1 MKIVFLDIDGVLN
14 HAYTK
19 EMFQGYTGIDNTC
32 LQFFSDFFKK
42 ANEIEA
48 TEVVLTSSWRLGE
61 TKDGNPVM
69 DGYWYVYDTLKSVG
83 ITLFDVTPVCFN
95 GGRGSEIAKWLIDH
109 KDLDITGYV
118 VLDDVL
124 HTSFRA
130 LGLTKRMIRT
140 SWGKPNG
147 GFNQKHVIKALETI
161 NLPYYEPKPKEHK
174 N

>member
-14 HAYTK
+14 TSYTK
-19 EMFQGYTGIDNTC
+19 EMFQGFTGIDSAC
-32 LQFFSDFFKK
+32 LHFFSDFFKK

-83 ITLFDVTPVCFN
+83 ITLFDVTPVCYK

-124 HTSFRA
+124 HTSFRT

-140 SWGKPNG
+140 SWSKPNG
-147 GFNQKHVIKALETI
+147 GFTQKHIERALETLM
-161 NLPYYEPKPKEHK
+161 LPFYEPQPKDY
-174 N
+174 